1 MTYFSKKKLRVE
13 VRIKTTQFAAVIIY
27 FIISYTQSLFKQK
40 KVLKRNDQRR
50 NMDITKYTLYKF

>member
-1 MTYFSKKKLRVE
+1 MTYFSKKKVKSGGQNKNNTICRRYNLFHHFVHS
-13 VRIKTTQFAAVIIY
+13 
-27 FIISYTQSLFKQK
+27 ISLQAK